1 MVLDESGRASDHVGV
16 GAGVG
21 GAGVGNCVGNCVG
34 AAVGTAVG
42 KRVGTAV
49 GAAVGVSVGAAVGA
63 MVGAAVGVSVGT
75 GVGAGVTVL
84 LHTRYV
90 GSAMHAVRP
99 SAQHVVAGCALR
111 NVSRN
116 LTNAPDVTIP
126 VPIFRVAQ
134 MSSSAQSVPFQTRLA
149 SVIASQTIVCVVVP
163 PSKDN

>member
-34 AAVGTAVG
+34 AAVG
-42 KRVGTAV
+42 
-49 GAAVGVSVGAAVGA
+49 AAVGVSVGAAVGA
-63 MVGAAVGVSVGT
+63 VVGAAVGVKVGA

-84 LHTRYV
+84 LHTRYF

-99 SAQHVVAGCALR
+99 SAQHAVAGCTLR
-111 NVSRN
+111 NMSRYLLN
-116 LTNAPDVTIP
+116 FL
-126 VPIFRVAQ
+126 VAQ
-134 MSSSAQSVPFQTRLA
+134 MSSFAQSVPFQARLL

-163 PSKDN
+163 PSKDS